1 MTARKI
7 KHARALEKR
16 EKFMLTVKEGNL
28 KILDKVRDLRAEEEK
43 RKAEELKQQKIE
55 KAKRLAK
62 AHRAKPSVPKN
73 QKSA

>member
-16 EKFMLTVKEGNL
+16 EKFMTTVKEGNL

-43 RKAEELKQQKIE
+43 RQAEELKQKKIE

-62 AHRAKPSVPKN
+62 AHRAKPIPPKN